1 MIAAL
6 LLMVAMPGIAQ
17 QFEYEK
23 IAPDLLAEINASSKS
38 GEMFQTI
45 IVMNEQFDAQKSTR
59 QTQQLNKTQQR
70 AFVMNELQTISSKG
84 QKEVL
89 ADLQQGQKV
98 ALVEDIRSF
107 WIVNAIGCSM
117 TKDMVFA
124 IADRPDVKFVMKD
137 TEIHIADGE
146 VSKEIQ
152 LVRGENQWNVLKV
165 NADDVWALGYTGAGI
180 IVAVIDTGVNYNHT
194 DIANNMW
201 DGGSE
206 YPNHGWDFING
217 DNDPMDDNGH
227 GTHCAGTVSSYGTN
241 GKQCGIAKDAKIMAL
256 KSLGSNGSGSSA
268 YTIPAI
274 EFAISHGADILNM
287 SLGGNY
293 GGFWPYRVALE
304 NVLHCGVIA
313 SVSAG
318 NEGENL
324 STYPI
329 PLNVGCPGNCPA
341 PWRHPDQTLKGGHS
355 AIVTVGATTSDDTHS
370 NFSSQGPSTWAEGEN
385 IGFYDDYPWDSSDP
399 TKIGLIKPD
408 ISAPGSGIVS
418 LLYSSNDGYTSMN
431 GTSMAAPCVAGV
443 MALMLQANPTL
454 TPVEIDS
461 IIETKAVKIES
472 QTSKN
477 NTVGAGR
484 IDVLEIIN
492 YMRNVCAAPTG
503 LAATVNEANVTLNW
517 AAAESVASY
526 RIYRNGVM
534 IAKTVSGTTFTD
546 INAPAGNNIY
556 FVRSNGDSYHASLPS
571 NQVVVNVTTNA
582 EFSAPSHLE
591 ATSINT
597 TSGTLTLNWNA
608 PVAHES
614 ILYHVNS
621 GNHYA
626 GDAASATLIAGQR
639 FPSSMLQPYAGMQI
653 EHIFFSLL
661 NSGATCTINLYEG
674 DQMRPGKSVFEGVFT
689 TTEENQQVDYNLST
703 PIVINPNKDLWLTIT
718 TTDKILS
725 DNSYSGEIG
734 DAYMLK
740 NASDPHWYSYAGSA
754 WSFQLGLSTTGYSY
768 NIYRNGIAVSSNQ
781 SETNYTGSYTDGMN
795 TYRVTAVSNS
805 YESFVS
811 NTVMVVNNTASLSDL
826 TVDSNDKLIV
836 LPNTTLTIT
845 GTLSN
850 DNPANLILEDGAQLI
865 HSSSGVK
872 ATVKKSITPYTSSEN
887 GWHFIASPVTE
898 SITPSDGNG
907 FLPDGSIYDLY
918 YYEESAHHWRNYRAN
933 NFNLAYKQGYL
944 YANNVSTT
952 LQFAGTLT
960 PSDNAVSISNLSHG
974 ATILNGFNLVG
985 NPFAC
990 NATIDQDCYVI
1001 SGRQVTK
1008 LAPTAKTFAP
1018 CEGAFI
1024 KATSDE
1030 YTVTFTKSGAKSNS
1044 NGACLDLVVTQ
1055 GDNQSWKDGAPT
1067 GSTAFDR
1074 ARVRLGKGIG
1084 MEKFDLNDGDDIRL
1098 TLWQN
1103 GQDFAV
1109 AYANGLDELPLNFK
1123 VAENGTY
1130 TLGIE
1135 SNSLNLDYLH
1145 LIDNMTGADVDLLA
1159 SPTYT
1164 FEAKATNYASRFR
1177 LVFSNKSIC
1186 EDTDSDNA
1194 FAFIS
1199 NGEIVINGASNDATL
1214 QIIDVTGRV
1223 VISTSIMSNVS
1234 TNGMPAG
1241 VYVLRLVTNN
1251 GVKTQKMII
1260 E

>member
-6 LLMVAMPGIAQ
+6 LLMVAMPMFAERVTPETARKVATTFLTNNGAKAAQ
-17 QFEYEK
+17 
-23 IAPDLLAEINASSKS
+23 
-38 GEMFQTI
+38 
-45 IVMNEQFDAQKSTR
+45 
-59 QTQQLNKTQQR
+59 
-70 AFVMNELQTISSKG
+70 
-84 QKEVL
+84 L
-89 ADLQQGQKV
+89 ADLSKAAGFTNLYIFTAEDSFVVMSADDCVQPILGYSLTNRFVAEGMPENLRWWLQGYNDQIQDAKEN
-98 ALVEDIRSF
+98 ALAASATAKAEWENLKNRHVSKATSDV
-107 WIVNAIGCSM
+107 IVNPLLSTTWDQDYPYNYFCPSASGGPGDHVYAGCVATATAQVLKYWDYPTTGNGSYTYTHPTYGEQTANFGETNYDWSNMPNSLSGSPSQTQIEAVAKLIYHCGVAVDMNYGTGGSGASSHKVQNALINYFKYAPSATYISRDGYETAKWIAFLKKELDEGRPMYYCGSNVNSGHAFVCDGYRSDDYFHFNWGWSGYDGSYGSTHGNNGYWAIGELS
-117 TKDMVFA
+117 
-124 IADRPDVKFVMKD
+124 P
-137 TEIHIADGE
+137 
-146 VSKEIQ
+146 
-152 LVRGENQWNVLKV
+152 
-165 NADDVWALGYTGAGI
+165 
-180 IVAVIDTGVNYNHT
+180 
-194 DIANNMW
+194 
-201 DGGSE
+201 GS
-206 YPNHGWDFING
+206 G
-217 DNDPMDDNGH
+217 
-227 GTHCAGTVSSYGTN
+227 
-241 GKQCGIAKDAKIMAL
+241 
-256 KSLGSNGSGSSA
+256 GSGSGSGTYNLSNA
-268 YTIPAI
+268 
-274 EFAISHGADILNM
+274 
-287 SLGGNY
+287 
-293 GGFWPYRVALE
+293 
-304 NVLHCGVIA
+304 VIA
-313 SVSAG
+313 WVEPISELTAPTLSAAEENGNIHLTWSSVSG
-318 NEGENL
+318 
-324 STYPI
+324 
-329 PLNVGCPGNCPA
+329 
-341 PWRHPDQTLKGGHS
+341 
-355 AIVTVGATTSDDTHS
+355 VTS
-370 NFSSQGPSTWAEGEN
+370 
-385 IGFYDDYPWDSSDP
+385 YDVYKD
-399 TKIGLIKPD
+399 
-408 ISAPGSGIVS
+408 
-418 LLYSSNDGYTSMN
+418 NM
-431 GTSMAAPCVAGV
+431 
-443 MALMLQANPTL
+443 
-454 TPVEIDS
+454 
-461 IIETKAVKIES
+461 
-472 QTSKN
+472 
-477 NTVGAGR
+477 R
-484 IDVLEIIN
+484 I
-492 YMRNVCAAPTG
+492 
-503 LAATVNEANVTLNW
+503 
-517 AAAESVASY
+517 
-526 RIYRNGVM
+526 
-534 IAKTVSGTTFTD
+534 
-546 INAPAGNNIY
+546 
-556 FVRSNGDSYHASLPS
+556 
-571 NQVVVNVTTNA
+571 
-582 EFSAPSHLE
+582 
-591 ATSINT
+591 TSINT
-597 TSGTLTLNWNA
+597 CEYTDNDVAYGTEYLYYVRAIVSSDKSNPSNRVNIMLKQHNRVPSNPA
-608 PVAHES
+608 LS
-614 ILYHVNS
+614 ISNVDNS
-621 GNHYA
+621 
-626 GDAASATLIAGQR
+626 
-639 FPSSMLQPYAGMQI
+639 
-653 EHIFFSLL
+653 
-661 NSGATCTINLYEG
+661 INLTWDAPETQSTSLYYGLGQIGAYYG
-674 DQMRPGKSVFEGVFT
+674 DGTNTYWGQKYSTSKLNPYDGMSLNQISLYARVAGTYTLYLYKNNTSNELLAKEFEAQIGWNSVSFEAI
-689 TTEENQQVDYNLST
+689 
-703 PIVINPNKDLWLTIT
+703 PIDCSSDLWVIFHT
-718 TTDKILS
+718 TAKNPAVYGMYDGDDMEDAHYLFYDVTNLLSYTLQDDNISWPIKLNVTDG
-725 DNSYSGEIG
+725 N
-734 DAYMLK
+734 
-740 NASDPHWYSYAGSA
+740 
-754 WSFQLGLSTTGYSY
+754 FTY
-768 NIYRNGIAVSSNQ
+768 NIYRNNTEIETGHMSNSFTDLPTNNGNYEYCVRTCANNWVSEASESVSIDFSTMHTISDVVSINHDLVLSASNQ
-781 SETNYTGSYTDGMN
+781 YSINSTGC
-795 TYRVTAVSNS
+795 
-805 YESFVS
+805 
-811 NTVMVVNNTASLSDL
+811 L
-826 TVDSNDKLIV
+826 TV
-836 LPNTTLTIT
+836 T

-907 FLPDGSIYDLY
+907 FLPDGSVYDLY

-933 NFNLAYKQGYL
+933 SFNLAYKQGYL

-960 PSDNAVSISNLSHG
+960 PSDNAVSINNLSHG

-1164 FEAKATNYASRFR
+1164 FEAKATDYASRFR